1 MAQSNLPTVTRLKY
15 EDYAD
20 AKDWQAAL
28 QQLINALNLFIGPVY
43 TLLNG
48 QVTYQNLTLPQLY
61 SQTIT
66 ATTTTTFNF
75 VNPMIIQPSAVW
87 LGNVYIVP
95 NQNQHPT
102 TPIQVMWHCSGNVIY
117 IDNVIG
123 LTAGIQY
130 FLQLVIC

>member
-20 AKDWQAAL
+20 AKDWQTAL

-48 QVTYQNLTLPQLY
+48 QVTYQNLTIPQLY
-61 SQTIT
+61 SQKIIG
-66 ATTTTTFNF
+66 ATPTTFNF
-75 VNPMIIQPSAVW
+75 VNPLIILPSAII

-95 NQNQHPT
+95 NQNVHPT
-102 TPIQVMWHCSGNVIY
+102 VCCQVMWHCSNNIIY
-117 IDNVIG
+117 IDDIIG
-123 LTAGIQY
+123 LTVGVNY
-130 FLQLVIC
+130 FVQLVIM